1 MLAQTKIG
9 ELVAK
14 LDIINELNLW
24 LASAGDE
31 SVLETVAELQREQ
44 LRRGERP
51 DGTNFDDYS
60 PASVNIFGKSPGPI
74 TWEDSGYFY
83 KNIQALVKPDE
94 IQILNEGTIDEI
106 TGQRIDLELK
116 FDEIIIGLQNDSITE
131 LVQAIKK
138 KYQENLRQLLSFG

>member
-31 SVLETVAELQREQ
+31 SVLETVAELQRDQ
-44 LRRGERP
+44 LRQGERP

-60 PASVNIFGKSPGPI
+60 PASVNIFGKTPGPI

-94 IQILNEGTIDEI
+94 IQILNEGTIDEV

-116 FDEIIIGLQNDSITE
+116 FDEQIIGLQHDSITE

>member
-31 SVLETVAELQREQ
+31 SVLETVAELQRDQ
-44 LRRGERP
+44 LRQGERP

-60 PASVNIFGKSPGPI
+60 PASVNIFGKTPGPI

-94 IQILNEGTIDEI
+94 IQILNEGTIDEV

-116 FDEIIIGLQNDSITE
+116 FDEQIIGLQHDSVTE

-138 KYQENLRQLLSFG
+138 KYQENLRQLLSFS

>member
-51 DGTNFDDYS
+51 DGSNFDDYS
-60 PASVNIFGKSPGPI
+60 LASVNIFGKSPGPI

-94 IQILNEGTIDEI
+94 IQTLNEGTIDDV

>member
-31 SVLETVAELQREQ
+31 SVLETVAELQRDQ
-44 LRRGERP
+44 LRKGERP
-51 DGTNFDDYS
+51 DGSNFDDYS

-94 IQILNEGTIDEI
+94 IQILNEGTIDEV

-116 FDEIIIGLQNDSITE
+116 FDEQIIGLQHDSITE